1 MFDILHIVDN
11 VSITL
16 LGTSKVLAMGH
27 DPSEGRRCIRLL
39 ESSPCIMRWGGGRD
53 KLH

>member
-16 LGTSKVLAMGH
+16 LGTSKVLAIGR
-27 DPSEGRRCIRLL
+27 DPSARRRCICLL
-39 ESSPCIMRWGGGRD
+39 ESSPCIMRCGGGRD